1 MRDMKSL
8 LLVLLSGGLI
18 CTWVY
23 HLYDKTQYSQRRTE
37 VYIKDSAAVADGIRD
52 SLQKIYSTTIQ
63 HLDSRLD
70 STLLTQDSLQVELGA
85 NLSRIKTLQTEI
97 NSILNKKG
105 ASDEELNVARG
116 KIKELQKVISDLRK
130 QNTGMEDEQKRLTLI
145 MDQMNG
151 DISGL
156 QQSIKQLGEENKQLT
171 DKINLASVFVA
182 SEVKLAAVSVKGS
195 REEETSKAKNA
206 KKFILSFLV
215 QNNINQYTGAEVYVV
230 ITAPGGE
237 VIKNEGWEPK
247 TMDTR
252 NEGKKEY
259 TLKVRFDYERG
270 EQKRSIFSVNTTKY
284 VKGAYI
290 MQLYHNGYMI
300 GQTVKTLS

>member
-1 MRDMKSL
+1 M
-8 LLVLLSGGLI
+8 LLSGGLI

-52 SLQKIYSTTIQ
+52 SLHKIYSATIQ

-70 STLLTQDSLQVELGA
+70 STLVTQDSLQTELGS
-85 NLSRIKTLQTEI
+85 NLHRIKTLQTEI

-105 ASDEELNVARG
+105 ASDEDLNIARG
-116 KIKELQKVISDLRK
+116 KIKELQKVIADLRE
-130 QNTGMEDEQKRLTLI
+130 QNISMEDEQNRLTLI
-145 MDQMNG
+145 MEQMNG

-156 QQSIKQLGEENKQLT
+156 QQSIQRLGEENKQLT

-182 SEVKLAAVSVKGS
+182 SEVRLSAMTIKGS
-195 REEETSKAKNA
+195 REEETSQAKKA
-206 KKFILSFLV
+206 KKFVLSFLV
-215 QNNINQYTGAEVYVV
+215 QNNINQYTGAEIYVV
-230 ITAPGGE
+230 ITGPGGE
-237 VIKNEGWEPK
+237 VIKNEGWESK

-259 TLKVRFDYERG
+259 TLKARFDYERG
-270 EQKRSIFSVNTTKY
+270 EQKRSIFSVNTSKY
-284 VKGAYI
+284 QKGNYI
-290 MQLYHNGYMI
+290 LQLYHNGYMI

>member
-1 MRDMKSL
+1 MISNNTRLRDCKVYQCSL
-8 LLVLLSGGLI
+8 CS
-18 CTWVY
+18 
-23 HLYDKTQYSQRRTE
+23 RRC
-37 VYIKDSAAVADGIRD
+37 
-52 SLQKIYSTTIQ
+52 
-63 HLDSRLD
+63 
-70 STLLTQDSLQVELGA
+70 QVELGA

-105 ASDEELNVARG
+105 ASDEELNIARG

-145 MDQMNG
+145 MEQMNG

-215 QNNINQYTGAEVYVV
+215 QNNINQYTGAEIYVV
-230 ITAPGGE
+230 IIAPGGE
-237 VIKNEGWEPK
+237 VIKNEGWDPK

-270 EQKRSIFSVNTTKY
+270 EQKRSIFSVNTEKY